1 VLRRKRPL
9 AYVVMWVA
17 ATFLTPGADPYS
29 PVILGIAMTFLYE
42 LTIVFIRI
50 TNH

>member
-1 VLRRKRPL
+1 
-9 AYVVMWVA
+9 MWVA

-29 PVILGIAMTFLYE
+29 PVILGVAMTFLYE

-50 TNH
+50 TKH